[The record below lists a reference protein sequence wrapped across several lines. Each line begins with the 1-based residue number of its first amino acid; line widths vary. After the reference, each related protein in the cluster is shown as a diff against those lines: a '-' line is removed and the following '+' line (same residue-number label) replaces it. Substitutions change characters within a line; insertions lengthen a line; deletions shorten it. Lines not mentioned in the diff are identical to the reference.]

1 VWTLQEK
8 KLNSKPHKALLN
20 WFKKHGRHELPWR
33 ESRDVYHVLVS
44 EIMLQQT
51 QANRVAEYFYPQFLQ
66 NYPSLKHL
74 AKAPLDSVL
83 GSWSGLGYYSR
94 ARNLHKLAQICAEKG
109 LPDCMED
116 LQKLPGIGPY
126 TASAICSF
134 AHEQAVSVVDTN
146 IKRVLKRYF
155 ALEDE
160 KGLIKHADG
169 FLNHQNPRSHNLALM
184 DLGSLVCTPKNPTC
198 KDCPLSLTC
207 KGKIEPER
215 FTKTKKIQYENLEL
229 FLGVYVHKNRLALVK
244 SNENLYKGLYI
255 LPQVEPIEE
264 NHMGSFK
271 HSYTKYRIKVNLY
284 KINFLPQKSA
294 NFSYEELQEAP
305 ISTLT
310 KKALKFIKF

>member
-1 VWTLQEK
+1 MKSNLKTH
-8 KLNSKPHKALLN
+8 KLLLD

-33 ESRDVYHVLVS
+33 KTRDVYEVLVS

-66 NYPSLKHL
+66 NYPSLEHL
-74 AKAPLDSVL
+74 AKTPLDSVL

-94 ARNLHKLAQICAEKG
+94 ARNLHKLAQICAFKG
-109 LPDCMED
+109 LPESLEG
-116 LQKLPGIGPY
+116 LQKLPGIGKY

-146 IKRVLKRYF
+146 IKRVLKRHF

-160 KGLIKHADG
+160 KELQQYADG
-169 FLNHQNPRSHNLALM
+169 FLYHQNPRSHNLALM
-184 DLGSLVCTPKNPTC
+184 DLGSLVCTPKNPSC

-207 KGKIEPER
+207 KGQSEPER
-215 FTKTKKIQYENLEL
+215 FTKTKKIQYESLEL
-229 FLGVYVHKNRLALVK
+229 FLGVYVRENKLALVK
-244 SNENLYKGLYI
+244 SNENLYRGLYI
-255 LPQVEPIEE
+255 LPQVEVIEE
-264 NHMGSFK
+264 NHIGSFK

-284 KINFLPQKSA
+284 KIDFLPQDSR

-305 ISTLT
+305 ISSMV
-310 KKALKFIKF
+310 KKALKFIKV